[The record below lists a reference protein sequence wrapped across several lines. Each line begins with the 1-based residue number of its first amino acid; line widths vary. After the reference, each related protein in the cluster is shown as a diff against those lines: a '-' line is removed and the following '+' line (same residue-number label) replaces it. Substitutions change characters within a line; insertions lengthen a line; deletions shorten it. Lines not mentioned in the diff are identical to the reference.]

1 MINDHIAKRT
11 GDEVGGWG
19 CTVNLKLKNMFDI
32 FKAFLRHGSKESAD
46 YTDKNTFINFDFS
59 NCEYLWHSH

>member
-32 FKAFLRHGSKESAD
+32 FKALVEMKQPQRSLQTVLIKKHFQKL
-46 YTDKNTFINFDFS
+46 
-59 NCEYLWHSH
+59 

>member
-19 CTVNLKLKNMFDI
+19 FTVNLKLKNMLDI
-32 FKAFLRHGSKESAD
+32 FKAFLRHWSKEPSDCAD
-46 YTDKNTFINFDFS
+46 KKTFKNFDFS
-59 NCEYLWHSH
+59 I